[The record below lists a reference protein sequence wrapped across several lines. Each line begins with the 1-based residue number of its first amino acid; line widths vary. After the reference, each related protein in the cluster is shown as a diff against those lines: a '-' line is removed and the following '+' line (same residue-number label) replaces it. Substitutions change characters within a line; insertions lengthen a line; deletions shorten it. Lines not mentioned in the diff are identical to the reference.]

1 MDVAP
6 QAPAQQQ
13 QPALPQAPLQQQQQ
27 AQPPPPVDVH
37 AEAHQVPVQ
46 PAQVDLQN
54 LVVNLQGGA
63 IDEAIRL
70 LQAKRNAGH

>member
-6 QAPAQQQ
+6 QAPEQQQ
-13 QPALPQAPLQQQQQ
+13 QLAPPQAPQQPQQQ
-27 AQPPPPVDVH
+27 AQPQPPMDIQ

-54 LVVNLQGGA
+54 LVVNLQGRA